1 MELRHLRYFVAVAE
15 EEHITRAA
23 ARLGIQQPPLSQ
35 QIQALEDE
43 LGVQLFVRSP
53 RAVRLNASGKLFLGE
68 ARKILALAQQAVER
82 VRRFDLGEE
91 GRLRVGFTSSS
102 SMHPITPRLIRDY
115 RAAYPL
121 IALEVEEGAAHD
133 LLCALEQEQLD
144 VAFVRSGVAR
154 YPTLAS
160 HCFLREPMVA
170 ALPSD
175 HRLALDP
182 RTTLGIADLRD
193 EPFILFR
200 QINGSGIADKVLE
213 ACTQAGFAPQVVSQP
228 SRIMSA
234 LHLVATGLGVSVM
247 PRSMAEFHHAAV
259 AYKLLDTAGDVMVPL
274 NIAYRKAAD
283 ALPTLRFL
291 GLIEEQAR
299 ALQGE
304 AAPGA

>member
-35 QIQALEDE
+35 QIQALEEE
-43 LGVQLFVRSP
+43 LGVQLFVRTP

-68 ARKILALAQQAVER
+68 ARKILALSQQAIER

-121 IALEVEEGAAHD
+121 ISLEVEEGAAHD

-144 VAFVRSGVAR
+144 VAFVRSDVSR

-160 HCFLREPMVA
+160 QCFLREQMVA

-175 HRLALDP
+175 HSFAKDP
-182 RTTLGIADLRD
+182 RAMLSIADLRD

-200 QINGSGIADKVLE
+200 QVNGSGIADIVLE
-213 ACTQAGFAPQVVSQP
+213 ACAQAGFTPRLVSQP

-234 LHLVATGLGVSVM
+234 LHLVATGLGVSIM
-247 PRSMAEFHHAAV
+247 PSSMAEFHHAAV
-259 AYKLLDTAGDVMVPL
+259 SYKLLDAGDDFMVPL

-283 ALPTLRFL
+283 AMPTLRFVA
-291 GLIEEQAR
+291 LIREQAR
-299 ALQGE
+299 LLRPQENAV
-304 AAPGA
+304 

>member
-35 QIQALEDE
+35 QIQALEEE
-43 LGVQLFVRSP
+43 LGVQLFVRTP

-68 ARKILALAQQAVER
+68 ARKILALSQQAIER

-102 SMHPITPRLIRDY
+102 SMHPITPHLIRDY

-121 IALEVEEGAAHD
+121 ISLEVEEGAAHD
-133 LLCALEQEQLD
+133 LLCGLEQEQLD
-144 VAFVRSGVAR
+144 VAFVRSDVAR

-160 HCFLREPMVA
+160 QSFLKERMVA

-175 HRLALDP
+175 HPLAKDP
-182 RTTLGIADLRD
+182 RASLPITDLRD
-193 EPFILFR
+193 EPFIMFR
-200 QINGSGIADKVLE
+200 QVNGSGIADIVLA
-213 ACTQAGFAPQVVSQP
+213 ACARAGFTPRLVSQP

-234 LHLVATGLGVSVM
+234 LHLVATGLGVSIM
-247 PRSMAEFHHAAV
+247 PCSMAEFHHAAV
-259 AYKLLDTAGDVMVPL
+259 SYKLLDAGDDFMVPL

-283 ALPTLRFL
+283 AMPTLRFL
-291 GLIEEQAR
+291 SLVQERARLLSEQENGR
-299 ALQGE
+299 
-304 AAPGA
+304 